1 MITTTSDG
9 VHKPLSW
16 TKPPGAS
23 ALLFA
28 PDPSLQAVLGSTRL
42 FRLPGSD
49 SFLLKEVG
57 SIAEALDI
65 GGGVCFLHSPTKLY
79 WMYFGESLANVTSMD
94 FQPDASASS
103 AKPTMS
109 SIVTS
114 WTRSGVQVPFDP
126 AFFGTPS
133 QFRSQNAATSTSEKY
148 VNVQIAIPGS
158 ISDGGSPAV
167 KPPVKPTHLYAVLNR
182 ADRGQVKGRVGAWRY
197 GYMATDCVT
206 APIKAGIDA
215 IIVKLIA
222 DAPDET
228 RKYLQNA
235 FDILKAAGRFDLR
248 PNRPI
253 VSNFGTWEVDR
264 LHTAASIPTTGYAYC
279 LPRHYGGYD
288 NSKDLSGISLGSD
301 VFVMSSQPTVQ
312 LPHIYPLIRT
322 IPAYAAP
329 EAVVDGV
336 ATWHRLGEALGTDGK
351 IYKMTAAG
359 NQDDSLPTAQFTAI
373 DYYQSLKTGLQSTLD
388 KGIDP
393 DPAKAALQNPSI
405 HNDENYKPIEDMYV
419 GPGLICGNQV
429 REYSNAIRAIYGKAE
444 DLAKD
449 DG

>member
-9 VHKPLSW
+9 GHKPLSW
-16 TKPPGAS
+16 TKPPGVS
-23 ALLFA
+23 ALLFT
-28 PDPSLQAVLGSTRL
+28 PDPSFQAVPGSTRL

-57 SIAEALDI
+57 SIEEALDI
-65 GGGVCFLHSPTKLY
+65 GGGICFFHSPTKQY
-79 WMYFGESLANVTSMD
+79 WMYFGESITNVTSMD
-94 FQPDASASS
+94 FQPDSNSS
-103 AKPTMS
+103 SMKPTKSGIVS
-109 SIVTS
+109 S
-114 WTRSGVQVPFDP
+114 WARSGVHVPFDP

-133 QFRSQNAATSTSEKY
+133 QFRSQNVVTGTSQQF
-148 VNVQIAIPGS
+148 VNVQIAIPVS
-158 ISDGGSPAV
+158 ISDGGSTAFN
-167 KPPVKPTHLYAVLNR
+167 PPIQPTHLYAVLNR

-206 APIKAGIDA
+206 APIKAGIDT

-222 DAPDET
+222 DAPDKT

-253 VSNFGTWEVDR
+253 VSNFGTWEVDQ
-264 LHTAASIPTTGYAYC
+264 LHTAASVPTTGYAYC
-279 LPRHYGGYD
+279 LPRHYGSYD
-288 NSKDLSGISLGSD
+288 NGQDLSGITLGDD

-312 LPHIYPLIRT
+312 FPKIYPLTRT

-351 IYKMTAAG
+351 VYKLTAAG
-359 NQDDSLPTAQFTAI
+359 NQDDSSPTAQYTAI
-373 DYYQSLKTGLQSTLD
+373 DYYQSLKSGLQSTLD

-405 HNDENYKPIEDMYV
+405 HDDENHKPIEDMYV

-429 REYSNAIRAIYGKAE
+429 REYSNAIRAIYDKAE
-444 DLAKD
+444 ALAKA